1 MGAMNGE
8 VRCECGYVHDLDEMP
23 CPTVWRAFRDVDY
36 GDLLVAERARDQLEK
51 LKPGSPEYDRLLWA
65 DEQADR
71 ILTHIF
77 ECPRCGR
84 LIWNRGEAYPDR
96 VYTLEKDRAAPGTSS
111 GSDAAVR

>member
-1 MGAMNGE
+1 MKGE

-23 CPTVWRAFRDVDY
+23 CPTLWRAFRDADY
-36 GDLLVAERARDQLEK
+36 GDLLKAERARDQLET

-71 ILTHIF
+71 ILTHVF

-84 LIWNRGEAYPDR
+84 LVWNRGEEHPDR
-96 VYTLEKDRAAPGTSS
+96 IFAFERERADSAIPEG
-111 GSDAAVR
+111 RPRE